1 MSLQRHQLHKIR
13 ATSTATT
20 TRPRDIGPSAA
31 TGWGTAVPVPVPVTA
46 GVRRRL
52 TAGVLATL
60 AMLALLTMPVPAHA
74 DGWSVTLSAP
84 KARPGDT
91 VRVTG
96 ANWPAGRL
104 VQLITCGELAL
115 GGSSSCD
122 MRGALATAVKPDGT
136 FSVVLTVGEPP
147 RPCPCVVHAAAVGA
161 GESGHVDTPLEVSGH
176 PTGPVPVPERT
187 QAKLEVVEARLSGG
201 GSVSAWFGGPQ
212 HRTLVYTV
220 RNAGPSVLT
229 GAPLTVRVGNGAD
242 AVPTPPTGELRPGE
256 TRTYE
261 VAVTIP
267 FAAFGAYPVTAELGG
282 LGQAKAV
289 HQAYPWGLVLLNVVG
304 LALIGFGV
312 VRLVRRRRARAAG
325 PALAVDGPMLL
336 PAVVRVPD
344 LGAYLVFDDAPG
356 AGRMRR
362 LAGGQLAPDEVRRL
376 LEREPQQ
383 PAAVVD
389 LRALDAYLATR
400 ERG

>member
-1 MSLQRHQLHKIR
+1 M
-13 ATSTATT
+13 
-20 TRPRDIGPSAA
+20 
-31 TGWGTAVPVPVPVTA
+31 
-46 GVRRRL
+46 
-52 TAGVLATL
+52 
-60 AMLALLTMPVPAHA
+60 
-74 DGWSVTLSAP
+74 
-84 KARPGDT
+84 
-91 VRVTG
+91 
-96 ANWPAGRL
+96 
-104 VQLITCGELAL
+104 
-115 GGSSSCD
+115 
-122 MRGALATAVKPDGT
+122 
-136 FSVVLTVGEPP
+136 
-147 RPCPCVVHAAAVGA
+147 VHAAAVGT
-161 GESGHVDTPLEVSGH
+161 GESGHVDTPLDVSGH
-176 PTGPVPVPERT
+176 PVGPVPTPART
-187 QAKLEVVEARLSGG
+187 LAKLDVVEARLTGG

-220 RNAGPSVLT
+220 RNAGSQTLS

-242 AVPTPPTGELRPGE
+242 AVPTPQTGELRPGE

-289 HQAYPWGLVLLNVVG
+289 HQAYPWGLVLLNVIG

-312 VRLVRRRRARAAG
+312 LRLVRRRRARAAG
-325 PALAVDGPMLL
+325 PSLAADGPMLL

-376 LEREPQQ
+376 LEREQRQ

-389 LRALDAYLATR
+389 LDALDAYLTTR